1 MKKQERMQKKEYEEK
16 EKKNEEEK
24 VNNKRRKRRIVRGE
38 ENRRE
43 EEGKERAKM
52 NETIQKFKDSKACIL
67 DNAEDKLQDG
77 QFMTRKRRRWDTI
90 KAK

>member
-1 MKKQERMQKKEYEEK
+1 MIRS
-16 EKKNEEEK
+16 
-24 VNNKRRKRRIVRGE
+24 E

-43 EEGKERAKM
+43 EEGEERTKM

-67 DNAEDKLQDG
+67 DNAEEELQDRH
-77 QFMTRKRRRWDTI
+77 FMTRKRRWWDTI